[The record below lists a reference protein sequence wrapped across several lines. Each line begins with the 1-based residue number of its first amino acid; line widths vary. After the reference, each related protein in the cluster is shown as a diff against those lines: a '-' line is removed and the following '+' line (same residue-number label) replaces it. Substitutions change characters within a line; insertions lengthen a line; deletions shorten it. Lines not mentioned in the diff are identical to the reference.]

1 MSDENTTQDSDP
13 GFVCKKIFFLYP
25 NASLQNQIVN
35 VLNQN
40 EFEVYIAKD
49 HTRLAG
55 VLRKYKESLVFINID
70 DKMQAAEWERW
81 ISSSLAAEPTTK
93 IGVFTSN
100 TDEEFR
106 GNFIKNNDLKC
117 GFLNIKHDMS
127 KTAEVI
133 LEMMNKLNVKGR
145 RKYLR
150 MSPDRDTIATVNMPF
165 GGNFIKGTV
174 SDISIVGFSCVFEQD
189 PNIKKGTLMKDIQ
202 IKLQS
207 MLLNAEAVVF
217 GSREHDNER
226 IYVLLFT
233 QRIDAETRSGKIRAH
248 IQRNLQLKMDAE
260 IN

>member
-1 MSDENTTQDSDP
+1 MDTENTSDS
-13 GFVCKKIFFLYP
+13 GAEFVCKKIFFLYP
-25 NASLQNQIVN
+25 NASIQNQIVN

-55 VLRKYKESLVFINID
+55 VLSKYKESLIFINID
-70 DKMQAAEWERW
+70 DKMPAAEWEKW
-81 ISSSLAAEPTTK
+81 ISASLDTEATIK

-100 TDEEFR
+100 SDEEFR
-106 GNFIKNNDLKC
+106 ANFIKNNDLKC

-150 MSPDRDTIATVNMPF
+150 MSPDSDTIATVNIPF

-174 SDISIVGFSCVFEQD
+174 KDISIVGFSCVFEQD
-189 PNIKKGTLMKDIQ
+189 PIIKKGTLVKDIQ
-202 IKLQS
+202 IKLQT
-207 MLLNAEAVVF
+207 MLLNVEAVAF
-217 GSREHDNER
+217 GSREQDGVR
-226 IYVLLFT
+226 VYVLLFT
-233 QRIDAETRSGKIRAH
+233 QRIDTETRSGKIRSH

>member
-1 MSDENTTQDSDP
+1 MDSENTSDSRDE
-13 GFVCKKIFFLYP
+13 FVCKKIFFLYP
-25 NASLQNQIVN
+25 NASIQNQIIN
-35 VLNQN
+35 VLNQS
-40 EFEVYIAKD
+40 EFELYIAKD

-55 VLRKYKESLVFINID
+55 VLRKYKESIIFINID
-70 DKMQAAEWERW
+70 DKMPAAEWERW
-81 ISSSLAAEPTTK
+81 ISAALAEEPSIM

-100 TDEEFR
+100 NDEEFR
-106 GNFIKNNDLKC
+106 TNFIKNNNLKC

-133 LEMMNKLNVKGR
+133 LEMMSKLNVKGR

-150 MSPDRDTIATVNMPF
+150 MSPDRDSIASVSIPF
-165 GGNFIKGTV
+165 GGEFIKGTV
-174 SDISIVGFSCVFEQD
+174 KDISIVGFSCAFEQD

-217 GSREHDNER
+217 GSREQENER
-226 IYVLLFT
+226 TYVLLFT
-233 QRIDAETRSGKIRAH
+233 QRIDAETRNSKIRSH
-248 IQRNLQLKMDAE
+248 IQRNLQIKMDAE